1 MKKNHEGF
9 IMYYLRFGK
18 IPEDEKSSIHYRGY
32 YCGKEE
38 GVSVY
43 HCAIINHK
51 PHIILPIPYSEG
63 AMDTLYGLLFYDKDK
78 PVYIVTGKR
87 IGTGHDGEPLIRDV
101 KIIKDITKDFRSN
114 AGIMVQS
121 KEDAEALHEK
131 LLKLA
136 EVNDPNF
143 SKTGNDTAEETLVLN
158 E

>member
-43 HCAIINHK
+43 HCAIINNQ
-51 PHIILPIPYSEG
+51 PHIILPRPYSEG

-121 KEDAEALHEK
+121 KEAADKLHDE
-131 LLKLA
+131 LLKRA
-136 EVNDPNF
+136 EENDPNF
-143 SKTGNDTAEETLVLN
+143 SKGGTYSEETT
-158 E
+158 EEET